1 MMIKNMVSQLHGFI
15 SKMMLLLEDDL
26 NKNDFGDIDQSSSV
40 KKNITS
46 LMQKLVALVLQLN
59 KLSKDESLYAE
70 ETLLSEDLKIIER
83 FIQKYKSDKK

>member
-1 MMIKNMVSQLHGFI
+1 
-15 SKMMLLLEDDL
+15 MLLLEDDL

>member
-1 MMIKNMVSQLHGFI
+1 MIKNMVSQLHGFI